1 MILDKLALIN
11 FKNFESFELDPAKK
25 FNCFI
30 GANGVG
36 KTNLLDAIYY
46 LSFSK
51 SFLQGN
57 DKQHIKHNEDFFM
70 LNGKFSHNEQ
80 SEEIA
85 CTVKHGQTKIF
96 KRNGKEYDKLSQH
109 IGLIPLVYTAP
120 LDINI
125 VQNGSDIR
133 RRFIDTVISQFN
145 KDYLRNIISYQRAL
159 EQRNQ
164 LLKQFNGRTQNDES
178 ALEIWDMQLAT
189 YGNEIFKHRMA
200 FATDITPIFNKYYQ
214 NISQQREKLSL
225 NYKSQ
230 LMLDSIENLLL
241 KTRSKDIMMQY
252 TSTGIHKDDLEF
264 MLGDNLLRKFGSQ
277 GQQKTFVLALK
288 LAQFEYIQ
296 QKTQRKPILLLD
308 DIFDKLDAS
317 RVEAIIKIV
326 SNDDF
331 GQVFITD
338 TNYERTANL
347 LEKTSGQSKLITLG
361 NNTN

>member
-1 MILDKLALIN
+1 
-11 FKNFESFELDPAKK
+11 
-25 FNCFI
+25 
-30 GANGVG
+30 
-36 KTNLLDAIYY
+36 
-46 LSFSK
+46 
-51 SFLQGN
+51 
-57 DKQHIKHNEDFFM
+57 
-70 LNGKFSHNEQ
+70 
-80 SEEIA
+80 
-85 CTVKHGQTKIF
+85 
-96 KRNGKEYDKLSQH
+96 
-109 IGLIPLVYTAP
+109 
-120 LDINI
+120 
-125 VQNGSDIR
+125 
-133 RRFIDTVISQFN
+133 
-145 KDYLRNIISYQRAL
+145 
-159 EQRNQ
+159 
-164 LLKQFNGRTQNDES
+164 
-178 ALEIWDMQLAT
+178 
-189 YGNEIFKHRMA
+189 
-200 FATDITPIFNKYYQ
+200 
-214 NISQQREKLSL
+214 
-225 NYKSQ
+225 
-230 LMLDSIENLLL
+230 MLDSIENLLL